1 MQSLPEPTVIVDLPA
16 DTPAWFLR
24 ALDLRPEHRE
34 IEVAGA
40 TIHYRA
46 WGTPTARP
54 VVLVHGGGA
63 HSGWWDHV
71 APLIGGRTIAL
82 DLSGHGDSAW
92 RESYSLAQW
101 AEEVA
106 AVIAAEQL
114 DQPVVV
120 GHSMGGWVGVA
131 LGVHHSASLRSL
143 LVIDSPLN
151 DQPPEEQRLRE
162 RRRPTRVYPSADDAI
177 TRFRTLPE
185 QAVLLPYIVANVAGQ
200 SMRAV
205 GGGWTW
211 KFDPNL
217 FGRQSKHHDLLPN
230 LTLPMVLIRCEH
242 GLVSAEMATRIIG
255 LHPEGI
261 PVVEL
266 PDAGHHPMFDQPLSL
281 VTAIRTVLATLS
293 DTGGSW
299 SAEGA

>member
-1 MQSLPEPTVIVDLPA
+1 MQSRPKPPLFADWPA
-16 DTPAWFLR
+16 DTPAWFRR

-46 WGTPTARP
+46 WGEPAAEA

-63 HSGWWDHV
+63 HSGWWDHI
-71 APLIGGRTIAL
+71 APLIGGRTIAV
-82 DLSGHGDSAW
+82 DMSGHGDSGW
-92 RESYSLAQW
+92 RDTYGLTQW

-114 DQPVVV
+114 DRPVVV
-120 GHSMGGWVGVA
+120 GHSMGGWVAVA
-131 LGVHHSASLRSL
+131 MGVHHSAMLRSL
-143 LVIDSPLN
+143 VVIDSPLN
-151 DQPPEEQRLRE
+151 DQPPEEQRLRD
-162 RRRPTRVYPSADDAI
+162 RRRPTRVYPSGADAI

-200 SMRAV
+200 SMREV
-205 GGGWTW
+205 EGGWTW

-217 FGRQSKHHDLLPN
+217 FGRRSKHRDLLPN

-242 GLVSAEMATRIIG
+242 GLVSAEMATRIVN
-255 LHPEGI
+255 LHSDGI
-261 PVVEL
+261 PVVDL

-281 VTAIRTVLATLS
+281 VTAIRTLLATRP
-293 DTGGSW
+293 DDRVAR
-299 SAEGA
+299 SAESA